1 MESRRF
7 GRFLFCTGVPLVI
20 DWVMCSSSLRVHFL
34 NSSSS
39 RASAANDCRITSLNL
54 LIKSSMVCGP
64 LFASPRLGKIRI
76 NPSNNQSNQLLTT
89 RGCKGKK
96 RYFITT
102 AGTVRGKIFS
112 SCFQLTA
119 LTATSC
125 TTIEAFSNAKNSEKS
140 GKRNETPL

>member
-96 RYFITT
+96 ALLHNNGWNRPGQNFLQL
-102 AGTVRGKIFS
+102 FS
-112 SCFQLTA
+112 A
-119 LTATSC
+119 HC
-125 TTIEAFSNAKNSEKS
+125 TDRHFLHND
-140 GKRNETPL
+140 